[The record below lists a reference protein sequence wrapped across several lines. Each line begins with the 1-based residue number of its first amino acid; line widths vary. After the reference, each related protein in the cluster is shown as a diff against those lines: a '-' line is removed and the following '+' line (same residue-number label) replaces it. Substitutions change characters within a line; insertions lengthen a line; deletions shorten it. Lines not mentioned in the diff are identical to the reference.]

1 MNPNLPNQVFTTSG
15 SLVDLVDKR
24 LMVVLRDGRKILGF
38 LRSFDQF
45 ANLVLQDSVERIFI
59 KDMYGDLDRG
69 VFVIRG
75 ENVVL
80 LGEIDH
86 DKEDDLPLKQIPYA
100 EVRRLQKEEAE
111 ERQKQDKLKHQLLH
125 NQGFSVDF
133 LDTDLY

>member
-1 MNPNLPNQVFTTSG
+1 
-15 SLVDLVDKR
+15 
-24 LMVVLRDGRKILGF
+24 MVVLRDGRKILGF

-45 ANLVLQDSVERIFI
+45 ANLVLQDSVERIFV

-86 DKEDDLPLKQIPYA
+86 NKEDDLPLKQIPYA
-100 EVRRLQKEEAE
+100 EVRRLQRAEAE
-111 ERQKQDKLKHQLLH
+111 ERQQQDKLKNQLLH